1 MKKRKLG
8 GFALC
13 SMLLTLCLPRPSAAA
28 AENSADR
35 SFLSGVLPYGY
46 LLLPQPALMH
56 SVGVC
61 ATSATSREKTLS
73 LNGELTKAN

>member
-1 MKKRKLG
+1 MNKRKLG

-35 SFLSGVLPYGY
+35 SFLSGVLPYG
-46 LLLPQPALMH
+46 LP
-56 SVGVC
+56 
-61 ATSATSREKTLS
+61 SAAAARIDAFGRRLHDLGYVEGK
-73 LNGELTKAN
+73 NIVIEWELTNAN